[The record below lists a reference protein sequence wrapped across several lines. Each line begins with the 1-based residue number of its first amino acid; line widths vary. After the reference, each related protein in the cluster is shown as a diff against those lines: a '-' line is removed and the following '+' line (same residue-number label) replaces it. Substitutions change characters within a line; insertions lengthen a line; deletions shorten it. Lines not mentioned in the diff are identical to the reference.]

1 MPLMGNVQTQQDDP
15 LLMAGAMTPAML
27 VAHPLFPMVD
37 RDIAGHLIT
46 IHRDTPRLA
55 RLKASHRKW
64 LMTQSMYALS
74 IQRREDDP
82 NSGLNPARFIG
93 IATTIGAASRNTADA
108 FLKELLAY
116 KFLREVVHGTD
127 KRMRFLETT
136 EASDRAM
143 MSWFMGHMRGLDRL
157 DGGER
162 ERICAADPRIF
173 RLAQPRAAERLIAN
187 PVWRYPA
194 DSIRAFLFAEFGG
207 MILHELMNQ
216 IDAFSAVEGRVVV
229 GPVSVPALAQQYG
242 ISVTNIKTMFKKTEE
257 AGFVGW
263 IGTRGNR
270 TLWLSEAFLADYLM
284 WQAQKFSALDEA
296 FRFAHARVSSLPATA
311 QAEILL
317 FSA

>member
-1 MPLMGNVQTQQDDP
+1 MPQMGNVQTRQDDP
-15 LLMAGAMTPAML
+15 PLAAGAMTPAML
-27 VAHPLFPMVD
+27 IAHPLFPAVD

-74 IQRREDDP
+74 IQRRDDDP

-116 KFLREVVHGTD
+116 KFLREVEHGND

-143 MSWFMGHMRGLDRL
+143 VSWFMGHMCGLDRL

-162 ERICAADPRIF
+162 EKICAADPRIF

-207 MILHELMNQ
+207 MILHEMMNQ
-216 IDAFSAVEGRVVV
+216 IDAFHAVEGRIVV
-229 GPVSVPALAQQYG
+229 GTVSVPALAQQYG
-242 ISVTNIKTMFKKTEE
+242 ISVTNVKTMFRKTEE
-257 AGFVGW
+257 AGFIGWVGA
-263 IGTRGNR
+263 RRNR

-296 FRFAHARVSSLPATA
+296 FRYAHAQVSALAPSPP
-311 QAEILL
+311 AEIVR